1 MKTVEQRL
9 DELETRLAETTEQ
22 SARDALAAQ
31 AAVADANVRLE
42 GMDERRV
49 HLETITNELRDT
61 LAEVLRHAGPG
72 LPTELFERAVSLTG
86 PLD

>member
-1 MKTVEQRL
+1 MKTVEERL

-22 SARDALAAQ
+22 SARDILAAQ
-31 AAVADANVRLE
+31 ALVERADIRVEGMEQRRIHLE
-42 GMDERRV
+42 G
-49 HLETITNELRDT
+49 ITNELRDT
-61 LAEVLRHAGPG
+61 LAEVLRHSGPS